1 MRTAGEPGCVV
12 GIVLCTVATIMRLVL
27 SIGAATTVLML
38 AGCGGGEADD
48 AGSTVVVTSTILGD
62 VVAEVV
68 GDAADVEVLLP
79 IGADPHEFAPSTRQA
94 EAMAAADL
102 LVVNGGGF
110 EAGLEDA
117 VERAEDGGTPVF
129 TATEH
134 TDLLD
139 DDPHIWTDPTRMV
152 PVVDALADSL
162 VDAGLDEGGIRQRA
176 SDYTDALREVDGEID
191 TLLAP
196 IPADDRVLVTNH
208 EVLAYFADRYGFEVV
223 GSVIPSLTTGAE
235 PSAADLEALAE
246 VIGEKGVR
254 AVFAETSSPTRLAEA
269 IADASGD
276 DVEVVTLFTES
287 LGEPGSGAETYLDLL
302 RTNASLVEGAL
313 Q

>member
-1 MRTAGEPGCVV
+1 
-12 GIVLCTVATIMRLVL
+12 MRLVL
-27 SIGAATTVLML
+27 SIGLATTLPL
-38 AGCGGGEADD
+38 AAACGGDDQDAD
-48 AGSTVVVTSTILGD
+48 AGPTVVVTSTILGD
-62 VVAEVV
+62 IASELV

-94 EAMAAADL
+94 EAMAEAEL

-110 EAGLEDA
+110 EAGLADA
-117 VERAEDGGTPVF
+117 VEQAEESGTPVF
-129 TATEH
+129 TATDH
-134 TDLLD
+134 TELLD
-139 DDPHIWTDPTRMV
+139 GDPHIWTDPTRMV
-152 PVVDALADSL
+152 PVVDGLADAL
-162 VDAGLDEGGIRQRA
+162 VAAGLDEAAIRERA
-176 SDYTDALREVDGEID
+176 AGYTDALVEVDGEID

-196 IPADDRVLVTNH
+196 IPPERRVLVTNH

-223 GSVIPSLTTGAE
+223 GTVIPAITTGAE
-235 PSAADLEALAE
+235 PSAADLEDLAV
-246 VIGEKGVR
+246 VIDEQGVP
-254 AVFAETSSPTRLAEA
+254 AIFAETSSPTRLAEA
-269 IADASGD
+269 LADASGD